1 MNIRSSV
8 HGCALIGLA
17 AFLAGCSEHPAAP
30 AYPQEISYRQ
40 DGEIVVYT
48 PAGISVHDAQL
59 RGTAGSISLDRE
71 VGGVL
76 KDEPFTFSLADD
88 GQVAAVGFSNTV
100 DRDVVIYDLATGRER
115 SVLDLDLPSG
125 FPVQQVTLDPTGA
138 RVFVR
143 ADNWGMFDTE
153 TGERLWGA
161 SSSDECCGLTAPI
174 FSRDGQVLFGFQDT
188 RLEARGALTGELLFS
203 VEAGAPR
210 GGGGGGLAHSGLEG
224 VLVGTRSDPTSL
236 ERDGGPGQEYVFWSE
251 RDGSVV
257 KTVPQFP
264 DRSFAYTF
272 VGNNIVACSP
282 SGDVCASSVTLRQE
296 LRQLPGDSV
305 PSLAQPVYSVLVWKS
320 DGTLLEELPTYA
332 SALSFSPDGSHL
344 AVAGSEAELYRVE
357 DGALE
362 RSLQYTYDSY

>member
-8 HGCALIGLA
+8 HGCSLIGLA
-17 AFLAGCSEHPAAP
+17 AFLAGCSQRPAAP
-30 AYPQEISYRQ
+30 AYPEDISYRQ

-59 RGTAGSISLDRE
+59 RGTQGSISLDRE
-71 VGGVL
+71 VGGLL

-100 DRDVVIYDLATGRER
+100 DRDVVIYDLATGHER

-125 FPVQQVTLDPTGA
+125 FPVQQVALDPTGA

-161 SSSDECCGLTAPI
+161 SPDDLCCGLSAPI
-174 FSRDGQVLFGFQDT
+174 FSRDGQVLFGFQGT
-188 RLEARGALTGELLFS
+188 RLEARWALTGEVLFS
-203 VEAGAPR
+203 VESGAPP
-210 GGGGGGLAHSGLEG
+210 GGGGVLAHSGLEG
-224 VLVGTRSDPTSL
+224 VLVGTRGDPTSP
-236 ERDGGPGQEYVFWSE
+236 ESDGGPGQEYVFWSE

-257 KTVPQFP
+257 KAVPQFP
-264 DRSFAYTF
+264 DRTFAPTF
-272 VGNNIVACSP
+272 DGSKALACSP
-282 SGDVCASSVTLRQE
+282 SGDVCASSVTLPQE
-296 LRQLPGDSV
+296 LRQLPGDNV
-305 PSLAQPVYSVLVWKS
+305 PSLSQPVYSVLIWKS
-320 DGTLLEELPTYA
+320 DGTLLQELPTFA
-332 SALSFSPDGSHL
+332 SSLSFSPDGSHL
-344 AVAGSEAELYRVE
+344 AIAASEAQLYRVE